1 MRITEDCR
9 GPNRKLY
16 HADRIDEVILFSESY
31 MKGYDSKLKL
41 CNRGYFGVADMVIH
55 LYISVCKEVS
65 LSPKFCDGFVRWLTI
80 QLGLVLCIFPPAPFL
95 VRSWKWNP
103 TTCNNVTDSCLD
115 DFTNQ

>member
-65 LSPKFCDGFVRWLTI
+65 LSPKFCDGFVRWLTRSFGPRS
-80 QLGLVLCIFPPAPFL
+80 LHFSSRPLPGSFL
-95 VRSWKWNP
+95 EMEP
-103 TTCNNVTDSCLD
+103 HYLQQCH
-115 DFTNQ
+115 